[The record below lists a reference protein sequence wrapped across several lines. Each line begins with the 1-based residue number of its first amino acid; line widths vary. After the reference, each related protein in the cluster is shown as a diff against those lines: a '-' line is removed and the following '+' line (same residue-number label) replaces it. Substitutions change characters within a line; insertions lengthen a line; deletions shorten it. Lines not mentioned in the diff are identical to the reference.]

1 MVLDIMAILKA
12 LWGFATFILLGILKI
27 TYSDFKKMQERQ
39 DELEK
44 DILRLRMEVIK
55 KDDIDGILDRK
66 LKHVTETIQDM
77 RGDITDMRS
86 EARNESNALRSE
98 LRALMNTLI
107 ESNKGRP
114 K

>member
-1 MVLDIMAILKA
+1 MVLDIMAVLKA

-66 LKHVTETIQDM
+66 LKHVTETIQDI
-77 RGDITDMRS
+77 RSDITDMRS
-86 EARNESNALRSE
+86 EARNESNAMRSE
-98 LRALMNTLI
+98 LRALMSTLM
-107 ESNKGRP
+107 ESKRD